1 MHDVLREMFQN
12 HGRLSPLTVR
22 VLVGVS
28 IIPLLLAVSALFL
41 YDGWHRVAYVSAF
54 ALISLTNLVRA
65 LGSVLPEERGAKP
78 ARLAVTPLAAMMFVA
93 LAVTLLFQYGV
104 L

>member
-1 MHDVLREMFQN
+1 MLGIVRELFQN
-12 HGRLSPLTVR
+12 QGRLSPVTVR

-28 IIPLLLAVSALFL
+28 IVPLLLAVSALFL

-54 ALISLTNLVRA
+54 LLIGLTNLVRA
-65 LGSVLPEERGAKP
+65 LGSVLPEERGAKL

-93 LAVTLLFQYGV
+93 LVVTLLYQYGV